1 MKKRRWYRN
10 LLEVGIFWLLKPKIP
25 VSKAPTLTMAKSTS
39 LTAALSP
46 VNGKPIL
53 LKFDGAEMS
62 SDAGLMLLRE
72 IERRNDLAG
81 LLASCLMDQR
91 DQGKVRH
98 SLEEI
103 IRFRIMMIA
112 AGYED
117 GNDANE
123 ARDDPAFR
131 LALERA
137 PETGAALCSQPTISR
152 MENLADARALVRMGH
167 EMVRFYCATFTRAPR
182 QIVLDIDDTF
192 DAVHGHQQLRLFNAY
207 YDEYGFQPVVV
218 FDGDGRLVGALLR
231 PARRP
236 TGKEA
241 AAHIRRLIRQVRRH
255 WPTTEILL
263 RADSHY
269 GTPEVLDLCDT
280 LGLHYVF
287 GLSKN
292 PRLRKHVQALEA
304 STAERYARKGQKL
317 RRFKTFSY
325 AARSW
330 SKDRRVIARV
340 EVSPMGRDT
349 RFVVTNL
356 TGNRG
361 KHLYEKLYSARG
373 QAENHIKAWK
383 SHLASDRTSCSRAS
397 ANQMRLMLH
406 GCAYWLWWTLRAAC
420 PKRSPW
426 RRAQFDTLRLHLV
439 KLAATI
445 VEKKTRIVMTL
456 PASCP
461 RQTLFCLLLG
471 ALAPPHPT

>member
-1 MKKRRWYRN
+1 MDT
-10 LLEVGIFWLLKPKIP
+10 
-25 VSKAPTLTMAKSTS
+25 PTRSHPY
-39 LTAALSP
+39 LSP

-53 LKFDGAEMS
+53 LGFNGADMS
-62 SDAGLMLLRE
+62 SDAGLTLLRE
-72 IERRNDLAG
+72 IERQTGLAQR
-81 LLASCLMDQR
+81 LASCMVDPR
-91 DQGKVRH
+91 DPAKVQH
-98 SLEEI
+98 SLDDI

-117 GNDANE
+117 GNDAANL
-123 ARDDPAFR
+123 RHDPSFKI
-131 LALERA
+131 ALERG

-152 MENLADARALVRMGH
+152 MENQPDARALIRMSA
-167 EMVRFYCATFTRAPR
+167 EMVRFYCQSFPCAPGR
-182 QIVLDIDDTF
+182 IVLDIDDTF
-192 DAVHGHQQLRLFNAY
+192 DAVHGNQQLRLFNAF
-207 YDEYGFQPVVV
+207 YDEYGFQPIVV

-236 TGKEA
+236 KGAES
-241 AAHIRRLIRQVRRH
+241 AAHIRRLIRQIRRH
-255 WPTTEILL
+255 WPKTEILL

-269 GTPEVLDLCDT
+269 CTPQVLDLCDR
-280 LGLHYVF
+280 LGLRYVF

-292 PRLRKHVQALEA
+292 PRLAENILPLEA
-304 STAERYARKGQKL
+304 STAARYSRNPGQKL

-330 SKDRRVIARV
+330 SKPRRVIARV
-340 EVSPMGRDT
+340 EVSPKGRDT
-349 RFVVTNL
+349 RYIVTNL
-356 TGNRG
+356 EGGRG
-361 KHLYEKLYSARG
+361 KHLYEKIYCARG

-383 SHLASDRTSCSRAS
+383 AHLASDRTSCSKAN

-406 GCAYWLWWTLRAAC
+406 GCAYWIWWKLRAAC

-445 VEKKTRIVMTL
+445 VEKKTRIIVTL

-461 RQTLFCLLLG
+461 RQGLLRLLYC
-471 ALAPPHPT
+471 ALAPPEPA

>member
-1 MKKRRWYRN
+1 LYFSDVETKN
-10 LLEVGIFWLLKPKIP
+10 SSFQDTLLAMSQSTLPKP
-25 VSKAPTLTMAKSTS
+25 
-39 LTAALSP
+39 ALSP
-46 VNGKPIL
+46 LNGKPIHL
-53 LKFDGAEMS
+53 NFDGAKMS
-62 SDAGLMLLRE
+62 SDAGLTLLRE
-72 IERRNDLAG
+72 VERQHGLAG
-81 LLASCLMDQR
+81 LVASCLTDLR
-91 DQGKVRH
+91 DPNKTQH
-98 SLEEI
+98 SLAEI
-103 IRFRIMMIA
+103 ARFRIMMIA

-117 GNDANE
+117 GNDAAE
-123 ARDDPAFR
+123 LRHDPAFK
-131 LALERA
+131 LALERD

-152 MENLADARALVRMGH
+152 MENLADTRDLVRMAH
-167 EMVRFYCATFTRAPR
+167 EMVRFYCASFARAPR

-192 DAVHGHQQLRLFNAY
+192 DTVHGQQQLRLFNAY
-207 YDEYGFQPVVV
+207 YDEYGFQPIVV
-218 FDGDGRLVGALLR
+218 FDGDGRLVGAVLR

-241 AAHIRRLIRQVRRH
+241 AAHIRRLIRQIRRH
-255 WPTTEILL
+255 WPTTQILL

-280 LGLHYVF
+280 LGLHYVL

-292 PRLRKHVQALEA
+292 ARLRQQIQSLEG
-304 STAERYARKGQKL
+304 STAERYALKGEKL

-330 SKDRRVIARV
+330 TKERRVIARI
-340 EVSPMGRDT
+340 EVGSMGRDT
-349 RFVVTNL
+349 RFIVTNL
-356 TGNRG
+356 TGPRG
-361 KHLYEKLYSARG
+361 KHLYEKIYCARG
-373 QAENHIKAWK
+373 QAENHIKSWK
-383 SHLASDRTSCSRAS
+383 THLASDRTSCSKAS

-420 PKRSPW
+420 PKRSAW

-461 RQTLFCLLLG
+461 RQNLIKLLFD
-471 ALAPPHPT
+471 ALAPPQEA

>member
-1 MKKRRWYRN
+1 
-10 LLEVGIFWLLKPKIP
+10 
-25 VSKAPTLTMAKSTS
+25 MAKSTS
-39 LTAALSP
+39 LPPALSP

-53 LKFDGAEMS
+53 LNFDGADMS

-72 IERRNDLAG
+72 IERRHDFAG
-81 LLASCLMDQR
+81 AVASCLDDRR
-91 DQGKVRH
+91 DPEKVQHR
-98 SLEEI
+98 LEEI

-123 ARDDPAFR
+123 LRNDPAFK
-131 LALERA
+131 LALERD

-152 MENLADARALVRMGH
+152 MENLADMRALIRMGQ
-167 EMVRFYCATFTRAPR
+167 EMVRFYCASFARAPR

-192 DAVHGHQQLRLFNAY
+192 DTVHGHQQLRLFNAY
-207 YDEYGFQPVVV
+207 YDEYGFQPIVV
-218 FDGDGRLVGALLR
+218 FDGDGRLVGAVLR

-241 AAHIRRLIRQVRRH
+241 AAHIRRLIREIRRH

-269 GTPEVLDLCDT
+269 GTPEVMGLCDT
-280 LGLHYVF
+280 LGLDFVL
-287 GLSKN
+287 GLSGN
-292 PRLRKHVQALEA
+292 TRLHTHVQPLEA

-325 AARSW
+325 AAGTW
-330 SKDRRVIARV
+330 SKARRVIARV
-340 EVSPMGRDT
+340 EVGPLGRDA
-349 RFVVTNL
+349 RYIVTNL
-356 TGNRG
+356 QGRRG
-361 KHLYEKLYSARG
+361 KHLYEKLYCARG

-383 SHLASDRTSCSRAS
+383 SHLASDRTSCSKAS

-406 GCAYWLWWTLRAAC
+406 GCAYWLWWKLRATC
-420 PKRSPW
+420 PKRSSW
-426 RRAQFDTLRLHLV
+426 RQAQFDTLRLHLV
-439 KLAATI
+439 KLAAAV

-461 RQTLFCLLLG
+461 RQALIRLLFD
-471 ALAPPHPT
+471 ALAPPQKA

>member
-1 MKKRRWYRN
+1 MTQ
-10 LLEVGIFWLLKPKIP
+10 
-25 VSKAPTLTMAKSTS
+25 PTRSTPP
-39 LTAALSP
+39 LSP
-46 VNGKPIL
+46 LNGKSIL
-53 LKFDGAEMS
+53 LGFDGADMS
-62 SDAGLMLLRE
+62 SDAGLTLLRE
-72 IERRNDLAG
+72 IEREAG
-81 LLASCLMDQR
+81 LAQRLADCLSDPR
-91 DQGKVRH
+91 DPAKVQH
-98 SLEEI
+98 GLADI

-117 GNDANE
+117 GNDA
-123 ARDDPAFR
+123 ASLRRDPSFK
-131 LALERA
+131 LALERD

-152 MENLADARALVRMGH
+152 MENLADRRALIRMAH
-167 EMVRFYCATFTRAPR
+167 EMVRFYCASFARAPR

-192 DAVHGHQQLRLFNAY
+192 DTVHGHQQLRLFNAY
-207 YDEYGFQPVVV
+207 YDEYGFQPIVV
-218 FDGDGRLVGALLR
+218 FDGEGRLVGAVLR

-241 AAHIRRLIRQVRRH
+241 AAHIRRLIRAIRRH
-255 WPTTEILL
+255 WPTTEVLL

-269 GTPEVLDLCDT
+269 GTPEVLDLCDS

-292 PRLRKHVQALEA
+292 ARLREHVQTLEA

-317 RRFKTFSY
+317 RRFKSFFY

-330 SKDRRVIARV
+330 SKERRVIARV
-340 EVSPMGRDT
+340 EVGPMGRDT
-349 RFVVTNL
+349 RFIVTNL
-356 TGNRG
+356 EGGRG

-373 QAENHIKAWK
+373 QAENHIKGWK
-383 SHLASDRTSCSRAS
+383 THLASDRTSCSKAS

-445 VEKKTRIVMTL
+445 VEKKTRIIMTL

-461 RQTLFCLLLG
+461 RQSLIRLLFA
-471 ALAPPHPT
+471 ALAPPPPA

>member
-1 MKKRRWYRN
+1 M
-10 LLEVGIFWLLKPKIP
+10 
-25 VSKAPTLTMAKSTS
+25 MHSTVAA
-39 LTAALSP
+39 LALSP
-46 VNGKPIL
+46 LNGKPVRL
-53 LKFDGAEMS
+53 DFDGAEMS
-62 SDAGLMLLRE
+62 SDAGLTLLRE
-72 IERRNDLAG
+72 IERRNGLAG
-81 LLASCLMDQR
+81 LLASCLEDLR
-91 DQGKVRH
+91 APDKVRH
-98 SLEEI
+98 SLEDI

-117 GNDANE
+117 GNDAADLRN
-123 ARDDPAFR
+123 DPSFK
-131 LALERA
+131 LALERG

-152 MENLADARALVRMGH
+152 MENLGNRRALIRMAH
-167 EMVRFYCATFTRAPR
+167 EMVRFYCASFARAPR

-207 YDEYGFQPVVV
+207 YDEYGFQPIVV
-218 FDGDGRLVGALLR
+218 FDGDGRLVGAVLR

-236 TGKEA
+236 TGKEG
-241 AAHIRRLIRQVRRH
+241 AAHIRRLIRQIRRH

-269 GTPEVLDLCDT
+269 GTPEVLALCES

-292 PRLRKHVQALEA
+292 ARLREHVQTLEA
-304 STAERYARKGQKL
+304 STAARYARKPGEKL
-317 RRFKTFSY
+317 RRFKSFSY

-330 SKDRRVIARV
+330 STERRVIARV
-340 EVSPMGRDT
+340 EVGPMGRDT
-349 RFVVTNL
+349 RYIVTNL
-356 TGNRG
+356 EGGRG

-373 QAENHIKAWK
+373 QAENHIKGWK
-383 SHLASDRTSCSRAS
+383 AHLASDRTSCTKAS

-406 GCAYWLWWTLRAAC
+406 GCAYWLWWMLRAAC

-426 RRAQFDTLRLHLV
+426 RHAQFDTLRLHLV

-445 VEKKTRIVMTL
+445 VEKKTRIIMTL

-461 RQTLFCLLLG
+461 RQSLIRLLFD
-471 ALAPPHPT
+471 ALAPPQQT